1 MGRTGPLSRHHGGAT
16 EGSAANHKQNGETE
30 SNKRTTG
37 KKVRYNQENRSM
49 DENDSE
55 ELLDDVERGD
65 QKIDGSQ
72 LEGSLTEGL
81 TSDFIAES

>member
-1 MGRTGPLSRHHGGAT
+1 
-16 EGSAANHKQNGETE
+16 
-30 SNKRTTG
+30 
-37 KKVRYNQENRSM
+37 M

-55 ELLDDVERGD
+55 ELLDDVKRGD